1 MSIAYIDLDEALVAP
16 LLLDSGLLALFED
29 NPTRLFASIA
39 QNGDTFPYAV
49 FSITNVSVLNRTPT
63 PELDVVYL
71 IETYAESR
79 EGAQSAQ
86 GIIHQAVMNADFA
99 YAGYSCYAVK
109 WLGGRC
115 TAGFENGRTVWR
127 MTGEYRLRWVGG

>member
-1 MSIAYIDLDEALVAP
+1 MSIAYIDLDEALVSP
-16 LLLDSGLLALFED
+16 LLSDSGLLALLGE

-39 QNGDTFPYAV
+39 PRGDVFPYAV
-49 FSITNVSVLNRTPT
+49 FSITNASVLNRTPK

-86 GIIHQAVMNADFA
+86 AVIHQAVMNADFA
-99 YAGYSCYAVK
+99 YAGYACYAVK

-115 TAGFENGRTVWR
+115 NAGFENGRTIWR
-127 MTGEYRLRWVGG
+127 MSGEYRLRWVG

>member
-1 MSIAYIDLDEALVAP
+1 MSIIYIDLDEALVAP
-16 LLLDSGLLALFED
+16 LLLDSGLVTVFGD

-39 QNGDTFPYAV
+39 PSGDIFPYAV
-49 FSITNVSVLNRTPT
+49 FSINNASVLNRTPK

-86 GIIHQAVMNADFA
+86 ETIHQAVMNADFG

-115 TAGFENGRTVWR
+115 NAGFENGRVIWR
-127 MTGEYRLRWVGG
+127 MTGEYRLRWVGE